1 MAVAFSLASKP
12 ATLTCNDLKLPAL
25 ERFRMCECLRTAE
38 ISSSIAERRLR
49 TPQMR
54 RLSSIFKVWVWA
66 SFFMTGDFTGDVAVL
81 TTSTTGDLTGDVAV
95 LTTATNNVFVA
106 VVFVGFGLLL
116 LTNSKSLKFS

>member
-1 MAVAFSLASKP
+1 
-12 ATLTCNDLKLPAL
+12 
-25 ERFRMCECLRTAE
+25 
-38 ISSSIAERRLR
+38 
-49 TPQMR
+49 
-54 RLSSIFKVWVWA
+54 
-66 SFFMTGDFTGDVAVL
+66 MTGDFTGDVAVL